1 MTSHRLTP
9 IYADAPAPPPARKAR
24 RTLRIARMEL
34 PTIIILYGL
43 ICGYWLLPDNL
54 RTAGL
59 NPLNWPR
66 GGGHLRSAV
75 GQAVQLTIVLLGFD
89 LSFRMGKN
97 RRATR

>member
-1 MTSHRLTP
+1 MTPNRLTP
-9 IYADAPAPPPARKAR
+9 TYADAPAPPPARKAHR
-24 RTLRIARMEL
+24 SFRIARMEL
-34 PTIIILYGL
+34 PTIVILYGV

-59 NPLNWPR
+59 NPLHWPR
-66 GGGHLRSAV
+66 GGGHLRSAF

-89 LSFRMGKN
+89 LALRMGKN